1 MQDDQL
7 VRRRAMTISVDVFVT
22 LAIISFLAYLSLQI
36 MAPFLTVLIWAII
49 LAVTLFPLF
58 LGLKKKIGGKSGWAG
73 TIIALIGLVILF
85 VPTFIIVDSIIDT
98 LGPLASKVSE
108 GDLAVPPPDEGVKDW
123 PIIGD
128 KLYKIWSQAN
138 EDFKETFA
146 HFGPQLRIFATRLLG
161 LGAGLAGGVLQFAL
175 SIIFA
180 AVILGYAEPLSK
192 ASSSLAERISSER
205 GKGFL
210 EMAAAT
216 VRNVSR
222 GILGVAL
229 IQGGLASVGIFVMGL
244 PFPGVLSAVTI
255 ASTIVQV
262 PFLVIV
268 PMIIYAWSTEPVLAA
283 TIFTAYMIPVLISD
297 NFLKPILMAR
307 GLETPMIV
315 ILIGVIGGTV
325 SSGLLGLF
333 IGPVILA
340 VSYKMVTAWISPG
353 AETGAAETGPTEKA

>member
-1 MQDDQL
+1 MPDDQL
-7 VRRRAMTISVDVFVT
+7 VRKRVMTISVDVFVT

-36 MAPFLTVLIWAII
+36 LAPFLTVLIWAVI
-49 LAVTLFPLF
+49 LAVTLYPLF
-58 LGLKKKIGGKSGWAG
+58 QKLKGKVGGKSGWAG
-73 TIIALIGLVILF
+73 TIIALIGLVILLG
-85 VPTFIIVDSIIDT
+85 PTFVIVDSIVDT

-128 KLYKIWSQAN
+128 RFYKIWTQAS
-138 EDFKETFA
+138 EDFKETIA
-146 HFGPQLRIFATRLLG
+146 HFGPQLREFASRLLG

-192 ASSSLAERISSER
+192 ASGRLAERISTER

-210 EMAAAT
+210 EMATAT
-216 VRNVSR
+216 IRNVSR

-268 PMIIYAWSTEPVLAA
+268 PLIIYAWSTEPVLAA

-325 SSGLLGLF
+325 TSGILGLF

-340 VSYKMVTAWISPG
+340 VFYKMATLWISPAVSESP
-353 AETGAAETGPTEKA
+353 AEASPAEKP